1 MTMNSMLVGALSGM
15 ALGMLYFGGLWLTV
29 RRIPCATHPGKL
41 LLISFII
48 RLGLTLTGLWL
59 ALQIGVMAFGIAL
72 AAFFAVRHFMIR
84 RLGPASVE
92 KQRLPISDRP

>member
-1 MTMNSMLVGALSGM
+1 MNSMLVGALSGM
-15 ALGMLYFGGLWLTV
+15 ALGIFYFGGLWLTV
-29 RRIPCATHPGKL
+29 RRIPCAAHPGKL

-48 RLGLTLTGLWL
+48 RLGISLTGLWITL
-59 ALQIGVMAFGIAL
+59 HMDHMAFFIAL